1 MTLAA
6 STTPPII
13 STPPRTTRIAL
24 LGCGGIGTAL
34 AQALAEHDG
43 YELTGALVRSVE
55 GRKRPAAVPRLT
67 NSFDEILAQRPDVV
81 VECLGG
87 IEPAASWCERLLESG
102 VSVVSANK
110 LMAAESLDRLA
121 RAALRGGAQIRFDAA
136 VCAGVPVL
144 DAVARLRS
152 AGITAV
158 RGVVNGTTQWMLDE
172 VTERKVTV
180 EAALFEAI
188 RLGYAE
194 PDPSADLSG
203 RDSAD
208 KLSLLSAAAG
218 FGLVPIAAIAVAGLA
233 DARGSLI
240 SDDILD
246 FQRWGALRL
255 VAEVTREEVG
265 APISASVTPTLVAR
279 TDALDSIQRRGKRL
293 ALAVVELD
301 VVARGRACL

>member
-121 RAALRGGAQIRFDAA
+121 RAALRGGAQIRF
-136 VCAGVPVL
+136 

-279 TDALDSIQRRGKRL
+279 TDVLDSIQRRGERL